1 MLREDLSLPR
11 HPVAVLRIS
20 TIVCA
25 SQENNSHPAP
35 KPFDTRLYTLPS
47 CLQQLLRL
55 IPHYAAQT
63 LTGRVSLSGKYSF
76 SIVVFIVIVVIT
88 TSSSTTLSL
97 LPTTTTPTI
106 HSLQSNLPT
115 YLLLLLLPLLLL
127 ILFLIPSSP
136 SCCSLLDPFDALTL
150 TPPPFPFPS
159 PCSPPLRLSTSTQA
173 ERPLL
178 LPSSTL
184 PPPCP

>member
-88 TSSSTTLSL
+88 TSSTTLSL
-97 LPTTTTPTI
+97 LPTTTTSTI

-115 YLLLLLLPLLLL
+115 STSTSPTSPPPLHLPH
-127 ILFLIPSSP
+127 PESP